1 MIELTKEE
9 AIKRHRMLWNWI
21 ADETLRQKRFVTKWE
36 AFAHFGWPDILNHC
50 WCCEY
55 SGAGCNLCLVDWGTG
70 YGCEI
75 NGSPY
80 LLWHNSRS
88 YEDTAK
94 YAREIANLPERRE
107 GGKNL

>member
-1 MIELTKEE
+1 MIKLTKEE

-21 ADETLRQKRFVTKWE
+21 ADETLRQKRFVTKRE

-55 SGAGCNLCLVDWGTG
+55 AAVSCRFCPINWGTG
-70 YGCEI
+70 YECQS
-75 NGSPY
+75 NGS
-80 LLWHNSRS
+80 LFRLWVTSRS

-94 YAREIANLPERRE
+94 YAREIANLPERKE
-107 GGKNL
+107 EN